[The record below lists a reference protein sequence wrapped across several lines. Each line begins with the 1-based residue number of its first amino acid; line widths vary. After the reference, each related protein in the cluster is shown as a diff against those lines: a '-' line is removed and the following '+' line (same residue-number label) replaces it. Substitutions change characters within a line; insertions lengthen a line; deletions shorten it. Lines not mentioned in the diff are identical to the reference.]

1 MSKDVQAC
9 ESGQSENGGSCYYF
23 SGEKTS
29 FSSSVSACEHLGMHL
44 VYIGSQDEQ
53 TFLENSLKDTSE
65 KHWIGL
71 SPFTWMDHTHLTYN
85 NFPENNIYTFND
97 GAICFRMS
105 KGDSWIDTN
114 CAHLHFF
121 ICEKETDSE
130 ACAENTQIKMEGSCY
145 YFLGNES
152 DFDSSATACEELGMH
167 LVYIGSADEQ
177 KFLKENLP
185 LGNQYWI
192 GMAPV
197 TWLDGSGLT
206 YSNFADHKDTF
217 KRNGTCFNID
227 PGKSYQ
233 WLDDDCSDGHSH
245 RYICEKEEIQSTS
258 TQQTT
263 PITTSTP
270 ASTTLNTTTTHQ
282 TMSSRVP
289 TSTNGSTKSSS
300 TQFVVTSE
308 AGQGSTHSFLSTD
321 AIPETA
327 ATLTTEAAATG
338 TCQSLVI
345 GRDGGRKGYKKFQP
359 LARNVALTVGYV
371 LSSYTGSSLIEC
383 SQFCLADQ
391 RCSCYTF
398 VAEEGVCQLG
408 QDCPKLSIHA
418 WKKQQGAI
426 AYSELKEGRGC
437 F

>member
-1 MSKDVQAC
+1 
-9 ESGQSENGGSCYYF
+9 
-23 SGEKTS
+23 
-29 FSSSVSACEHLGMHL
+29 
-44 VYIGSQDEQ
+44 
-53 TFLENSLKDTSE
+53 
-65 KHWIGL
+65 
-71 SPFTWMDHTHLTYN
+71 
-85 NFPENNIYTFND
+85 
-97 GAICFRMS
+97 
-105 KGDSWIDTN
+105 
-114 CAHLHFF
+114 
-121 ICEKETDSE
+121 
-130 ACAENTQIKMEGSCY
+130 MEGSCY
-145 YFLGNES
+145 YFLGNEL
-152 DFDSSATACEELGMH
+152 DFDSSAAACEELGMH

-185 LGNQYWI
+185 LENQDYWI

-206 YSNFADHKDTF
+206 YSNFANHTNTF
-217 KRNGTCFNID
+217 KRNGMCFNLA

-258 TQQTT
+258 TQQST
-263 PITTSTP
+263 PITTTMCTP
-270 ASTTLNTTTTHQ
+270 ASTALTNTTTHQ
-282 TMSSRVP
+282 TMSSRV
-289 TSTNGSTKSSS
+289 SSS
-300 TQFVVTSE
+300 TTGSTTSSSMQFIETSE

-327 ATLTTEAAATG
+327 ATFTTETAATA
-338 TCQSLVI
+338 TCQSLVR
-345 GRDGGRKGYKKFQP
+345 GRDGDRKGYKTFQP